1 MHPTRRLLTLLVLC
15 AAAATFSGGAAV
27 LRADIRGEI
36 EGEFE
41 QVLARAKSSYLQR
54 RGVATSQKNT
64 QQTAAEAHK
73 QVVAV
78 GKEKQRVRFAI
89 VQARGM
95 AQDLRNRIAKLE
107 AEQHRLDRI
116 AQTDEERFLS
126 LLRSNKLQAF
136 VTVQQQNGIK
146 FLFRRL
152 LSLSLG
158 AGVEREFQESFVA
171 RAREEFLVSLLQA
184 REMAT
189 ARLATFRK
197 QVVTAEENLTTL
209 TVRHEQLIAQY
220 READKVYEKAQRE
233 ALVSEEQLLAFKA
246 EMARVQADV
255 LRLQA
260 EMARFDARIRAK
272 AERELIEKG
281 LMDPRQGGASGV
293 SRLAKLHF
301 TWPVFGPVTATFH
314 DAAYFK
320 RFGVPHE
327 GADIAQGQGSPV
339 SVAADGVVFIV
350 RDGGAKGYTYVLIA
364 HRDGYATLYGHLSSV
379 AVAAGDDVVQGQT
392 IGLSGGQPGTPGAGL
407 LTTGPHLHFEVIKN
421 GTNINPLSVL
431 P

>member
-1 MHPTRRLLTLLVLC
+1 RRLLTLLILC
-15 AAAATFSGGAAV
+15 VATASFTGGAAM
-27 LRADIRGEI
+27 LRADIRGQMQ
-36 EGEFE
+36 GEFE

-54 RGVATSQKNT
+54 RGVDTAQKVT
-64 QQTAAEAHK
+64 QQTAAEAGK
-73 QVVAV
+73 QLVTV
-78 GKEKQRVRFAI
+78 GKEKQRVRYAI
-89 VQARGM
+89 VRARATLQA
-95 AQDLRNRIAKLE
+95 LRNSIAKVE

-136 VTVQQQNGIK
+136 VTVRQQGGIT

-171 RAREEFLVSLLQA
+171 RAREEFLVSLLRA
-184 REMAT
+184 RESAEG
-189 ARLATFRK
+189 RLAVFRRES
-197 QVVTAEENLTTL
+197 VTAEEDLATL
-209 TVRHEQLIAQY
+209 RVRHEQLIAQY
-220 READKVYEKAQRE
+220 READKVYDKAEKE
-233 ALVSEEQLLAFKA
+233 ALVSEEKLLAYKA
-246 EMARVQADV
+246 QMARVQADV

-272 AERELIEKG
+272 AERDLIEKG
-281 LMDPRQGGASGV
+281 LMDPRQGGSAGV
-293 SRLAKLHF
+293 PRLAKLRF
-301 TWPVFGPVTATFH
+301 TWPVFGPITAGFQ
-314 DAAYFK
+314 DGAYRK
-320 RFGVPHE
+320 RFGVPHY
-327 GADIAQGQGSPV
+327 ATDIAQPQGSPV
-339 SVAADGVVFIV
+339 HAAADGVVFLV

-379 AVAAGDDVVQGQT
+379 VVTAGDDVAQGQA

-407 LTTGPHLHFEVIKN
+407 LTTGPHLHFEVIKS